1 MKCARCW
8 RDTQDR
14 KFRGSHWMCGVH
26 RRAHCLALLHG
37 TSEVTEYALLRG
49 LVFDFPVSCE
59 RDEAITR
66 ANYAAEVWRSLE
78 KPRAVLRAHRM
89 LGRVKVVAATTRI
102 ETLDLVTEFISFVV
116 RNAAQIAQSDF
127 GHRILLRTCAEKVCE
142 WYPALIRPTGVR
154 ELMRA
159 ERVLRLIR
167 HVTGASPFLVK
178 ADFVVSLNVP
188 VDIAERIYVAYIGL
202 IATSAPHVR
211 MCCA

>member
-1 MKCARCW
+1 MKCALCW

-14 KFRGSHWMCGVH
+14 RFRGPHWLCGVH
-26 RRAHCLALLHG
+26 RRAQCLALLRG

-49 LVFDFPVSCE
+49 LVFDFPISCE

-66 ANYAAEVWRSLE
+66 ASYVAEVWRSKE
-78 KPRAVLRAHRM
+78 IPRAVLRAHRM
-89 LGRVKVVAATTRI
+89 IGRVKVVDATTPI
-102 ETLDLVTEFISFVV
+102 ETLDLVTEFISFIV
-116 RNAAQIAQSDF
+116 RNAAEIAQSEL
-127 GHRILLRTCAEKVCE
+127 GHKILLRTCTTKVSE
-142 WYPALIRPTGVR
+142 WYPALIRPTDIQ

-167 HVTGASPFLVK
+167 NETGASPFLVK

-188 VDIAERIYVAYIGL
+188 VDIAERIYVAYVGL
-202 IATSAPHVR
+202 IATSQPHVR